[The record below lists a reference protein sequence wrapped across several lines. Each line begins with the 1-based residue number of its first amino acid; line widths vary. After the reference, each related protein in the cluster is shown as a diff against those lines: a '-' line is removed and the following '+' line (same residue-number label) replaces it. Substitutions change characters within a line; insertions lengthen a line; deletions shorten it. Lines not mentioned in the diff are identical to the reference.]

1 MVLLAVGYMKDK
13 NVFGI
18 LLFIEFTTVDTDI
31 TGVHIESTEGLTR
44 HSKLAEP
51 RCSKQINIY
60 IYVAWFDPPF
70 ETF

>member
-31 TGVHIESTEGLTR
+31 TGVHIKSTEGLGLTR

-51 RCSKQINIY
+51 RCSKKINIY
-60 IYVAWFDPPF
+60 ICGLV
-70 ETF
+70 